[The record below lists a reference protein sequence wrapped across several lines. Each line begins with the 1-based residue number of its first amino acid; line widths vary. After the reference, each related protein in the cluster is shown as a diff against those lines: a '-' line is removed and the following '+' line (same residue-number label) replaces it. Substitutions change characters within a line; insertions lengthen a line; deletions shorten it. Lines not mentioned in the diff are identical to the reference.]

1 MKNICICIVLVSAIA
16 VNPVM
21 AQKKKKKV
29 KAQPVVQLSEEE
41 LIRQERIEQMTD
53 ATQKIMFIDSIVV
66 DKDMFLGKYVIS
78 PESGTLC
85 KYNDVFKSAGKP
97 MSYLHINELGNKCY
111 FSDKD
116 ETGTMKLYTSDRLG
130 NQWTELAALMIM
142 DSENELEQMNY
153 PYIMADGTTLYF
165 AAQGSGSIGGYDIFE
180 TRYDSETGTYLKPE
194 NIGMPFNSTANDY
207 MYVIDETTGTG
218 LFATDR
224 NQPEGKVCVYTFI
237 VPETRLVYSA
247 EDYTEEQIKR
257 FADITSIADTWG
269 NGSERNNAISRL
281 QKIRNGYEHKEK
293 LKNRMSFVINDDIT
307 YTDISDFKVSAN
319 KEKYRQLNELKAL
332 AKTLSDKTEKA
343 REQYAGGDTTVRN
356 RLSNTILKNE
366 KEGEKLE
373 MQIRQLEKDIRNS
386 ENILLNQK

>member
-1 MKNICICIVLVSAIA
+1 MKNICICIVLISAIA

-41 LIRQERIEQMTD
+41 LIRQARLEQMTD

-66 DKDMFLGKYVIS
+66 DKDMFLGKYVIC
-78 PESGTLC
+78 PESGTLG
-85 KYNDVFKSAGKP
+85 KYNDVFKTAGKP
-97 MSYLHINELGNKCY
+97 QSYLHINELGNKCY
-111 FSDKD
+111 FSDRD
-116 ETGTMKLYTSDRLG
+116 ETGMMKLYTSDRLG
-130 NQWTELAALMIM
+130 NQWTEPAPLMIL
-142 DSENELEQMNY
+142 DSGNELEQMNY

-165 AAQGSGSIGGYDIFE
+165 AAQGNGSIGGYDIFE

-247 EDYTEEQIKR
+247 EDYTEEQIRR
-257 FADITSIADTWG
+257 FADIASIADTWG
-269 NGSERNNAISRL
+269 NGSERDNAISRL

-293 LKNRMSFVINDDIT
+293 QKNRMSFVINDDIT
-307 YTDISDFKVSAN
+307 YTDISDFKVPAN
-319 KEKYRQLNELKAL
+319 KEKFRQLNEMKAL

-343 REQYAGGDTTVRN
+343 REQYAGGDTVVRN
-356 RLSNTILKNE
+356 RLSGTILKNE